1 MTIKRLLG
9 LLFTL
14 LLFTTGANAQLSAND
29 TIRLG
34 ATTENG
40 ITYPMVFLP
49 EVETIG
55 VSIDGAG
62 RIRRDKLRND
72 IFVVYPYALAAAA
85 VFKDINDNLENLDRR
100 RDRRQYLKSI
110 DRNLDVTFKD
120 PLKNLSIDQGHVL
133 IKLIN
138 RQTGRN
144 CFSIIRELKGGFTAV
159 MWQSVGIFFNNNL
172 NRDYDPESDDREIEG
187 FVRELEASNAY
198 RYQLSRQDELLKKIK
213 KPQ

>member
-1 MTIKRLLG
+1 MTIRRGLG
-9 LLFTL
+9 LLFIL
-14 LLFTTGANAQLSAND
+14 LLFVTRAAAQLSAND

-49 EVETIG
+49 EVETAG
-55 VSIDGAG
+55 LSIDGKG

-110 DRNLDVTFKD
+110 DRNLDVTFKE

-138 RQTGRN
+138 RQTGKN

-172 NRDYDPESDDREIEG
+172 NRDYDPENDDREIEG
-187 FVRELEASNAY
+187 FVRDLEASNAY

>member
-1 MTIKRLLG
+1 MTIKRLFG
-9 LLFTL
+9 ILFL
-14 LLFTTGANAQLSAND
+14 MPLFFTRANAQLSAND

-49 EVETIG
+49 EVETVG

-110 DRNLDVTFKD
+110 DRNLDVTFKE

-138 RQTGRN
+138 RQTGKN

-172 NRDYDPESDDREIEG
+172 NRDYDPENDDRELEG
-187 FVRELEASNAY
+187 FVKDLEASNAY
-198 RYQLSRQDELLKKIK
+198 RYQLSRQDELLKKIR
-213 KPQ
+213 KP